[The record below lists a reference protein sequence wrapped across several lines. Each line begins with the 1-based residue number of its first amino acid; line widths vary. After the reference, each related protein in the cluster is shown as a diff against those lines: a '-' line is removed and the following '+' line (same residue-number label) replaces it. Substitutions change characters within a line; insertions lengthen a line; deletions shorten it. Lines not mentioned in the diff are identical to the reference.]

1 MAGANIVVA
10 LVGILVGVYFAYGV
24 YKQRG
29 KASTETINMMIAIC
43 MGCLTGA
50 SLRLQTLP
58 SIYENIGSAKGVGF
72 LYQFTQILSVTVLFL
87 SAYAFTL
94 HLKPVFYWIPLRVW
108 NLITGFALVLL
119 VIVGALFVYALN
131 L

>member
-10 LVGILVGVYFAYGV
+10 LVGIVVGAYFAFGV

-29 KASTETINMMIAIC
+29 KAKQETINMMIAIS

-72 LYQFTQILSVTVLFL
+72 MYQFTQILSVSILCL

-108 NLITGFALVLL
+108 NILTGFAVVVA
-119 VIVGALFVYALN
+119 VIAGALLVYALN